1 MAKTKRPLG
10 EVKITRG
17 ETDDEA
23 LVNGYATWLLEALGA
38 SAKVWHHLG
47 SERYEIAAKRSDGGR
62 RSTLMTAT
70 DFGAVVAATRALM
83 ESVR

>member
-23 LVNGYATWLLEALGA
+23 LAKCYATWKLEALGVSA
-38 SAKVWHHLG
+38 SIGHLLR
-47 SERYEIAAKRSDGGR
+47 SQRYEIIAKRSDGGR
-62 RSTLMTAT
+62 VSTLMTAT
-70 DFGAVVAATRALM
+70 DFGAVVAAARALM